1 MAAKRLNSFWAK
13 ENRNIPLKSESDHI
27 NTINPSMHWWI
38 NCVNMITKIVQR
50 CVLLLQ
56 CTTKSANN
64 QYFWSSNE
72 WLRTGTKSV
81 WSHST
86 KRGVT
91 FAMQNG
97 TSRGRN
103 LNYHF
108 REIKLY
114 FSCKAIFKRK
124 FPLWS
129 STTGLEDLKVQFLMK
144 IDTFATYL
152 RIYIVWTVNES
163 RLDVYIMRSKLEGQ
177 PLALKLSMPLSQN
190 RNSSSG
196 LEKCPS

>member
-108 REIKLY
+108 REIKSY
-114 FSCKAIFKRK
+114 FSCKAIFKENCHCGHQQLVLKIWRSNSRWK
-124 FPLWS
+124 Y
-129 STTGLEDLKVQFLMK
+129 TGLQHATGYILYEQFLYTTRCMV
-144 IDTFATYL
+144 I
-152 RIYIVWTVNES
+152 
-163 RLDVYIMRSKLEGQ
+163 
-177 PLALKLSMPLSQN
+177 
-190 RNSSSG
+190 
-196 LEKCPS
+196 